1 MLRKKNFFSKNFEAL
16 HRDSAKRYG
25 DSADEIFAG
34 VEACDVPMG
43 TSSMVPRQLQLLF
56 RKKGEGMRLCFLL
69 VRRVESL
76 LDNPV
81 SFLALSKR

>member
-1 MLRKKNFFSKNFEAL
+1 MLRKNFFSKNFEAL
-16 HRDSAKRYG
+16 HRNSAKRYG

-34 VEACDVPMG
+34 VEAYDVPMG
-43 TSSMVPRQLQLLF
+43 ASSMAPRQLQRLF
-56 RKKGEGMRLCFLL
+56 REKGEGRKLCFLL

>member
-1 MLRKKNFFSKNFEAL
+1 MKF
-16 HRDSAKRYG
+16 
-25 DSADEIFAG
+25 FAG

-43 TSSMVPRQLQLLF
+43 VSSMVPRQLQLLF
-56 RKKGEGMRLCFLL
+56 REKGEGMKLCFLL
-69 VRRVESL
+69 VRQVESL